1 MKKIISLFLTLVLVL
16 CCVSVAAFAAEAKA
30 VLPVIDLRGFM
41 SSQIFE
47 NKNDADST
55 RLFPPEKNALLL
67 LARQLLPSLTRLRI
81 DNNWD
86 VFGNKLIPA
95 LNELLM
101 PIAADEN
108 GDMKG
113 KTGPLFTYPTKA
125 EIAENPDISF
135 IYDWRDDPF
144 VSASQLN
151 DFVNYVAD
159 DCGYGKVALECHSYA
174 GVVTLTYLASYGT
187 DKIESVCFNATAV
200 FGAAFAGEL
209 MQGKVNLSADGLMA
223 FLEGMFDQSEY
234 EGLIRSLLA
243 AFDNPGGTEFLCN
256 FINEMFDHLSSRI
269 WKETIVPVFGSWLS
283 VWDMVPDTDLEAG
296 KAFIKKEGVT
306 QTAAFLA
313 RTANFDTNI
322 RTKRATLLRSIDAQ
336 KSLYVI
342 ARYGYAGVP
351 LGGIWTANSDG
362 VLTTEAESFGA
373 TCQRLDVTAVP
384 QFGDFSMLSPN
395 GAIDASTCLFP
406 QQTWFIR
413 NCKHTEHDPVLKEFT
428 DTLLRAKGQKT
439 VKSFDEYPQ
448 FMMLEKSL
456 GGLFPD
462 DGLVRTPSKWQ
473 DDLLKLFKKLIQ
485 RIKEAMLYPFERIKK
500 AFR

>member
-1 MKKIISLFLTLVLVL
+1 MKKAISLFLAFVFLLG
-16 CCVSVAAFAAEAKA
+16 CVSVAAFAAEAKQ

-41 SSQIFE
+41 SSQIYSDKSDPE
-47 NKNDADST
+47 ST
-55 RLFPPEKNALLL
+55 RIFPPETNAFLGF
-67 LARQLLPSLTRLRI
+67 ARKMLPSITRFRF
-81 DNNWD
+81 DRDWD
-86 VFGNKLIPA
+86 VFGNKLILA
-95 LNELLM
+95 LNDLLL
-101 PIAADEN
+101 PVAADKDGN
-108 GDMKG
+108 VKG
-113 KTGPLFTYPTKA
+113 ATGPLFTYPTKE
-125 EIAENPDISF
+125 EIAQNPDISF
-135 IYDWRDDPF
+135 VYDWRDDPF

-174 GVVTLTYLASYGT
+174 GVVTLTYLATYGVE
-187 DKIESVCFNATAV
+187 KIESVCFNATAV
-200 FGAAFAGEL
+200 YGAAFAGEL
-209 MQGKVNLSADGLMA
+209 MQGRVNLNVDGLTA
-223 FLEGMFDQSEY
+223 FLEGLIDQSEY
-234 EGLIRSLLA
+234 EGLLRGLISIFDDLGGLA
-243 AFDNPGGTEFLCN
+243 FLCD
-256 FINEMFDHLSSRI
+256 FINEMFEHLSSRI
-269 WKETIVPVFGSWLS
+269 WKESIVPVFGSWLS
-283 VWDMVPDTDLEAG
+283 VWDMVPDDQQAGG
-296 KAFIKKEGVT
+296 KAFIAKTGVT
-306 QTAAFLA
+306 LNDTFRA
-313 RTANFDTNI
+313 RADRFDSNI
-322 RTKRATLLRSIDAQ
+322 RAKRAPLLQSVNDKR
-336 KSLYVI
+336 SLYVI

-373 TCQRLDVTAVP
+373 TCDRFDLLEIPTLNNMPMV
-384 QFGDFSMLSPN
+384 SPN

-413 NCKHTEHDPVLKEFT
+413 NCKHVEHDPVLKEFT
-428 DTLLRAKGQKT
+428 DTLLRAKGQQT

-500 AFR
+500 AFQ

>member
-1 MKKIISLFLTLVLVL
+1 MKKIISLFLTLVLIV
-16 CCVSVAAFAAEAKA
+16 CCVSVAAFAAEAKS

-67 LARQLLPSLTRLRI
+67 LARKLLPSITRLEI
-81 DNNWD
+81 DKNWD

-95 LNELLM
+95 LNELLY
-101 PIAADEN
+101 PVAADEK

-113 KTGPLFTYPTKA
+113 ETGPLFTYPTKE
-125 EIAENPDISF
+125 EIAEDPDISF

-174 GVVTLTYLASYGT
+174 GVVTLTYLATYGT

-209 MQGKVNLSADGLMA
+209 MQGKVNLSVDGLTA
-223 FLEGMFDQSEY
+223 FLEGLIDQSEY
-234 EGLIRSLLA
+234 EGLIRGLITIFDDLGGLA
-243 AFDNPGGTEFLCN
+243 FLCSFVN
-256 FINEMFDHLSSRI
+256 DLFDHLSSRI
-269 WKETIVPVFGSWLS
+269 WKESIVPVFGSWLS
-283 VWDMVPDTDLEAG
+283 VWDMVPDDKLDAG
-296 KAFIKKEGVT
+296 KAFIKKTGVT
-306 QTAAFLA
+306 QTDAFLA
-313 RTANFDTNI
+313 RAANFDKNI
-322 RTKRATLLRSIDAQ
+322 RTKREPLLRSIDEQ

-373 TCQRLDVTAVP
+373 TCERLDVTTVP
-384 QFGDFSMLSPN
+384 QFGDLSMLSPN

-428 DTLLRAKGQKT
+428 DTLLRAKGQQT
-439 VKSFDEYPQ
+439 VRSFSEYPQ

-462 DGLVRTPSKWQ
+462 DGLVRSPRKWQ
-473 DDLLKLFKKLIQ
+473 DDIQKLFKKLFE
-485 RIKEAMLYPFERIKK
+485 RIKEAMLRPFERIKQ
-500 AFR
+500 AF